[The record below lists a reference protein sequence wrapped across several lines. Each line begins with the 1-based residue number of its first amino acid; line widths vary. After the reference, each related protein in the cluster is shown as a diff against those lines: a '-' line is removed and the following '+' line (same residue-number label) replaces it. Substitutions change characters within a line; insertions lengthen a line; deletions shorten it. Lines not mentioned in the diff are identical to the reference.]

1 MFSKGAIRDLDKIRH
16 LSLPTGLEETEK
28 MIIGKSATDDRWG
41 SAEFTC
47 DHDDDFLIREGRHR
61 RSPTTGTLVSVLPS

>member
-1 MFSKGAIRDLDKIRH
+1 MFSKGAIQDLDKIRH

-28 MIIGKSATDDRWG
+28 MIIGTSATDDRWG

-47 DHDDDFLIREGRHR
+47 DHDDDSLILEGRR
-61 RSPTTGTLVSVLPS
+61 RRFPRTDTLADVLQ